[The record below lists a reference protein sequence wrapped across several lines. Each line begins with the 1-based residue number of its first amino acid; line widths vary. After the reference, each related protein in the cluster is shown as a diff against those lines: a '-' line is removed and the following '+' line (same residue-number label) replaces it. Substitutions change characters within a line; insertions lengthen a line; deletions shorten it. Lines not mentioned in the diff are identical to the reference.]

1 MTDRRRYGP
10 RARALCTAALLCAAL
25 PLAGCQTLGDS
36 GAETADA
43 AVSEPAQLRRE
54 GVKALR
60 ENRLKEASTYFNAA
74 LKLDVQNPSTQFL
87 NGLAYHMQAVTSDR
101 SLFPLAHQGYSL
113 AIQFDPTSW
122 IARYHLGLL
131 HLDKREYAQAKTA
144 FADAL
149 LYNDRDP
156 DLLYN
161 LAAAAYYAHD
171 PQTAEAALTRLREI
185 EPDSARTLRASAVV
199 LAALG
204 NPAEARRFLDRYRAQ
219 ETDAR
224 TEARIARRVEDWDKV
239 HARVQT
245 ASFRVPAPPG
255 VSGRGAKPAQ
265 FPGSSPFPG
274 AEPFPGSPPQPDAAP
289 APEPVDTPVPST
301 AGSETVAVD
310 DPANRMVIVDVVIIA
325 SQEDI
330 STAKGVNLLS
340 GLTLQFGIPGD
351 PTLPAFSRTSTRT
364 SDDLSKGTAES
375 STAIIKR
382 MSIAGVSYSLNIA
395 NAGAARNEILARP
408 TLVALAGQRSEFFS
422 GENIKASSVS
432 TTAQQGATDVEKD
445 IGVKLAVTPEF
456 LAGGRIKLLVET
468 ERTFLQTPSSSVD
481 FDFQL
486 RTSKTTVSANVVL
499 NAGESLI
506 LSGLSEKE
514 TENIRDGVPG
524 LQDIPL
530 IQYLFSRQST
540 RDFNKSVLVLITPR
554 IPEYIYRP
562 GEARGDAAGGGD
574 QVLDE
579 LKARFSDWF
588 RPYPN
593 WASVFRHLQN
603 NSLYREFRTGDVALE
618 SWDAQTSRKAR
629 FKKALGFLYF

>member
-1 MTDRRRYGP
+1 MNARRHGP

-25 PLAGCQTLGDS
+25 PLAGCQTLDGD
-36 GAETADA
+36 GAATAEA

-161 LAAAAYYAHD
+161 LAAASYYAHD

-219 ETDAR
+219 ETDKR
-224 TEARIARRVEDWDKV
+224 VEDRVARRVEDWDKV

-245 ASFRVPAPPG
+245 ASFRVPAPGG
-255 VSGRGAKPAQ
+255 VADRGAKPAQ

-274 AEPFPGSPPQPDAAP
+274 ASPFPGDPASPQPEAAP
-289 APEPVDTPVPST
+289 APEPVDTPVAST
-301 AGSETVAVD
+301 AGSETVVVD
-310 DPANRMVIVDVVIIA
+310 DPANRMVIVDVVII
-325 SQEDI
+325 SSVEDI
-330 STAKGVNLLS
+330 TTSKGVNLLD
-340 GLTLQFGIPGD
+340 GLNLQFS
-351 PTLPAFSRTSTRT
+351 ASRTFTQTR
-364 SDDLSKGTAES
+364 DDTGGAGTDQI
-375 STAIIKR
+375 AIVRALTIP
-382 MSIAGVSYSLNIA
+382 SVNYSLNIA
-395 NAGAARNEILARP
+395 NAGASRNEILARP

-422 GENIKASSVS
+422 GQNIKAATVS
-432 TTAQQGATDVEKD
+432 TTAQQGATEVEKD
-445 IGVKLAVTPEF
+445 VGVKLAVTPEF
-456 LAGGRIKLLVET
+456 LGDGRVRLLIEA
-468 ERTFLQTPSSSVD
+468 ERTFLQTPSDSID
-481 FDFQL
+481 YEQRL
-486 RTSKTTVSANVVL
+486 QTSKTTVNANVVMRPS
-499 NAGESLI
+499 ETLI

-524 LQDIPL
+524 LQDVPL
-530 IQYLFSRQST
+530 IQYLFSKQQT
-540 RDFNKSVLVLITPR
+540 RDFNRSVLVLITPR
-554 IPEYIYRP
+554 MPEYIYRP
-562 GEARGDAAGGGD
+562 GEVRSGTAGQGD

-579 LKARFSDWF
+579 LKARYSDWF

-618 SWDAQTSRKAR
+618 SWNSQVSRDERLKT
-629 FKKALGFLYF
+629 ALDFLYF

>member
-1 MTDRRRYGP
+1 MTARRRHGP

-25 PLAGCQTLGDS
+25 PLAGCQTLGGD
-36 GAETADA
+36 GAATADA
-43 AVSEPAQLRRE
+43 TVSEPAQLRRE

-171 PQTAEAALTRLREI
+171 PRTAEAALTRLREI

-219 ETDAR
+219 ETDKR
-224 TEARIARRVEDWDKV
+224 VEARIARRVEDWDKV
-239 HARVQT
+239 HARVRT
-245 ASFRVPAPPG
+245 ASFRVPAPGG
-255 VSGRGAKPAQ
+255 VTGRGAEPAQ

-289 APEPVDTPVPST
+289 APEPVDTPVPSA
-301 AGSETVAVD
+301 AGSETVVVD
-310 DPANRMVIVDVVIIA
+310 DPANRMVIVDVVIIS

-340 GLTLQFGIPGD
+340 GLSLQFGNTAGSVA
-351 PTLPAFSRTSTRT
+351 AFSRVTNDVRDNNTGASTSTTTFARALT
-364 SDDLSKGTAES
+364 IP
-375 STAIIKR
+375 AIT
-382 MSIAGVSYSLNIA
+382 YSLNIA
-395 NAGAARNEILARP
+395 NAGATRNEILARP
-408 TLVALAGQRSEFFS
+408 TLVALAGQKSEFFS
-422 GENIKASSVS
+422 GENIKAAAVS
-432 TTAQQGATDVEKD
+432 TSAQSGATEVEKD
-445 IGVKLAVTPEF
+445 VGVKLAITPEF
-456 LAGGRIKLLVET
+456 MGGTKIKLLVEA
-468 ERTFLQTPSSSVD
+468 ERTFLQTPSSSVE

-486 RTSKTTVSANVVL
+486 RTSKTTVNASVVL
-499 NAGESLI
+499 EPGESLI

-524 LQDIPL
+524 LQDVPL
-530 IQYLFSRQST
+530 IQYLFSRQTT
-540 RDFNKSVLVLITPR
+540 RDFNKSVLILVTPR
-554 IPEYIYRP
+554 MPEYVYRP
-562 GEARGDAAGGGD
+562 GKVRGGAGGTGD

-579 LKARFSDWF
+579 LKARYSDWF

-618 SWDAQTSRKAR
+618 TWNTQTSRKAR
-629 FKKALGFLYF
+629 FEKALDFLYF